1 MGPPR
6 NYAVTLS
13 HEKDQEVLKLK
24 LQSKA
29 YAARTSLLQS
39 RLTATQNALDSL
51 QLSHDEALR
60 AEQSAKRKLQQ
71 QLKTYHK
78 FLESVNYQKDDLRN
92 AVESFLQRV
101 QDPNITWP
109 QSQLRISSLLEPA
122 DPKFLMHHNQDA
134 PNDFDERLMKY
145 AAAMIGTVVYERDL
159 ARKAHDTLLLDAKA
173 QIAALESELARRDLE
188 LEKCASHCV
197 DCPNFRRG
205 PKVQTAL
212 ESFTPMDSLSLLNTL
227 QKTSAR
233 HSLLEQGNR
242 QLERQLQQFRQ
253 SAAGPPTSTEI
264 LDDSTHN
271 ICMPLAN
278 GNSLENTS
286 SISKLIPELDK
297 EVQHLSIAVQAF
309 ALERDQ
315 LQKMVAEHAESEHLP
330 PVDSVDENLTLTPML
345 TDPRATS
352 ATHLHSS
359 ESNSSIE
366 QPGLEAKENL
376 EITGKSS
383 HSHALNMLDDNTNA
397 KEDLTNPVSRVSPYL
412 LDAEDGEVSMELAT
426 PLLPTTFLS
435 STQRS
440 PRSSTQAVS
449 AKPNPPGPILLSTIL
464 SSSSLSEQARSSIS
478 SHSEQSA
485 VLHSEELRI
494 TESLNQPGLGETK
507 NEDGAIDLDIL
518 TSGIALARQRAVES
532 PNPVNDPPDH
542 VSGSGRSNLC

>member
-6 NYAVTLS
+6 NDAVTLS
-13 HEKDQEVLKLK
+13 HEKDQEILRLKIQL
-24 LQSKA
+24 KA

-39 RLTATQNALDSL
+39 RLTATHNALDSL

-60 AEQSAKRKLQQ
+60 AEQSAKRRLQQ

-92 AVESFLQRV
+92 AVDSFLRRV
-101 QDPNITWP
+101 QDPHITWP

-122 DPKFLMHHNQDA
+122 DPKFLTHHNQDVS
-134 PNDFDERLMKY
+134 NDFDERLMKY
-145 AAAMIGTVVYERDL
+145 AAAMIETVVYERDL

-188 LEKCASHCV
+188 LEKCASNCV

-205 PKVQTAL
+205 SKIQTAL

-242 QLERQLQQFRQ
+242 QLERQQFRQ
-253 SAAGPPTSTEI
+253 SATGQPTSTEI
-264 LDDSTHN
+264 VDDAAHN

-278 GNSLENTS
+278 GNPLENTS

-315 LQKMVAEHAESEHLP
+315 LQKMVAEHAESEHPP

-352 ATHLHSS
+352 ATHLHL

-366 QPGLEAKENL
+366 QPGLEAKEKL
-376 EITGKSS
+376 EIIGKSS
-383 HSHALNMLDDNTNA
+383 HSHALNMPDDNTNA
-397 KEDLTNPVSRVSPYL
+397 KEDLTNTHSRVSPYL

-440 PRSSTQAVS
+440 PLSSTQLVS
-449 AKPNPPGPILLSTIL
+449 AKPNPPGPILLSTVL
-464 SSSSLSEQARSSIS
+464 SSSSLFEQARSSTS

>member
-1 MGPPR
+1 
-6 NYAVTLS
+6 
-13 HEKDQEVLKLK
+13 
-24 LQSKA
+24 
-29 YAARTSLLQS
+29 
-39 RLTATQNALDSL
+39 
-51 QLSHDEALR
+51 
-60 AEQSAKRKLQQ
+60 
-71 QLKTYHK
+71 
-78 FLESVNYQKDDLRN
+78 
-92 AVESFLQRV
+92 
-101 QDPNITWP
+101 
-109 QSQLRISSLLEPA
+109 
-122 DPKFLMHHNQDA
+122 MHHNQDA
-134 PNDFDERLMKY
+134 SNDFDERSTKY
-145 AAAMIGTVVYERDL
+145 AAAMIKTVVYERDL

-205 PKVQTAL
+205 PKIQTAL

-242 QLERQLQQFRQ
+242 QLERLFRQ
-253 SAAGPPTSTEI
+253 SATGQPTSTEI
-264 LDDSTHN
+264 VDDSAHN

-315 LQKMVAEHAESEHLP
+315 LQKMVAEHAGSEHPP

-352 ATHLHSS
+352 ATHLHLDSS

-376 EITGKSS
+376 EIIGKSS
-383 HSHALNMLDDNTNA
+383 HSHALNMPDDNTNA
-397 KEDLTNPVSRVSPYL
+397 KEDLTNPHSRVSPYL

-435 STQRS
+435 STKRS

-449 AKPNPPGPILLSTIL
+449 AKPNPPGPILLSTVL

-485 VLHSEELRI
+485 VLHSEEFRI

-532 PNPVNDPPDH
+532 PNPVDDPPDH